1 MIPWDGAGMTNSW
14 PVCSRLTSA
23 MLLRTAI
30 VSTVA
35 PYCFAKAVKV
45 SPLCTK
51 HGWPIHRV
59 SIVLVFLATMRATV
73 EVRKILPEKNGKKKQ
88 WSFRY
93 LLLHRMKTNSRGR
106 WSVLTD
112 GVYSLSPCSSYSVY
126 FPTKTLSSSWWGSL
140 IPTTSVV
147 TTRSA
152 YVQKNSSF
160 STRRQY
166 SSCGRTSSL
175 LDDAPAS
182 SNLRGMIKCR
192 VWWYMPGRGPRTRC
206 SSCCLQVSPARG
218 ALC

>member
-1 MIPWDGAGMTNSW
+1 MTNSW

-59 SIVLVFLATMRATV
+59 SIVLVFLATMWATEQV
-73 EVRKILPEKNGKKKQ
+73 SQKNPHRKNWKKKQ

-93 LLLHRMKTNSRGR
+93 LLLHRMNTNSRGR

-112 GVYSLSPCSSYSVY
+112 GVCSLSSCSSYSVY
-126 FPTKTLSSSWWGSL
+126 FPAKTLSSSWWGSR
-140 IPTTSVV
+140 IPSTCVV
-147 TTRSA
+147 TTGSA

-166 SSCGRTSSL
+166 SSCARTSSL
-175 LDDAPAS
+175 LDDALAS
-182 SNLRGMIKCR
+182 SKMRGMIKCR
-192 VWWYMPGRGPRTRC
+192 VWWYVPGRGPRTRC
-206 SSCCLQVSPARG
+206 SSCCLQVSPARE